1 MHEKFQHMTQLS
13 DQDFLAFGLNDVAYV
28 RALNDD
34 EGGDSDTI
42 GIFAADGTQMA
53 TVATR
58 DVAFAA
64 IRQHDM
70 EPLSV
75 H

>member
-1 MHEKFQHMTQLS
+1 MQEKFQTMIDLS
-13 DQDFLAFGLNDVAYV
+13 EQDFLAFGLNDVAYV
-28 RALNDD
+28 RLLDTEAPEDNDAV
-34 EGGDSDTI
+34 

-53 TVATR
+53 TVANR